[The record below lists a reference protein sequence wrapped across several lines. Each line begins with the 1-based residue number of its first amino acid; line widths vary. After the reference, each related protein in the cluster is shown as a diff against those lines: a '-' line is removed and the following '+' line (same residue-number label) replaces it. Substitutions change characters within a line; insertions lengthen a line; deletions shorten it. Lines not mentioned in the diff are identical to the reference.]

1 MSCNLFSK
9 STAWLPFAFLS
20 PSKFWE
26 FLTFEVLF
34 SISKHAFL
42 HEFLISLALTT
53 FFQNYFHYY
62 CHWYLNAIGDTSFHN
77 HGQVFFL
84 QRDAPTKTF
93 VLLSILLY
101 LFHLVSCTLFLILTL
116 SDFCFWIKHGFLNCF
131 YLNTFY
137 SVLMFLYF

>member
-9 STAWLPFAFLS
+9 STAWLPFAFPS
-20 PSKFWE
+20 PSKFSE

-84 QRDAPTKTF
+84 QRCTYKNFCFIIYFIISFPSCFLYF
-93 VLLSILLY
+93 VFDIDIKWFLLSI
-101 LFHLVSCTLFLILTL
+101 
-116 SDFCFWIKHGFLNCF
+116 KNGFLNCF

-137 SVLMFLYF
+137 SVLTFLYF